1 MSNTERHLRRF
12 ENAGLRSRLRVEKTK
27 TQRMF
32 PAITNNNFIL
42 QLTISHKKQGLFT
55 PPTLEIP
62 LFTASNSKVRI
73 IRLWERDWSMKKAI
87 INCLSS
93 LIWFNKFSWIWFAQF
108 SSWGCCLLTT
118 PNNVWTLM
126 LNGLPV
132 LQIGCNAIFCVCDL
146 RCQGQRWQGEWLP
159 LSRHWTS
166 SPRCP
171 SQPSTPPHTP
181 PPRSCSW
188 LLWSEII
195 PNYQLNVFR

>member
-1 MSNTERHLRRF
+1 
-12 ENAGLRSRLRVEKTK
+12 
-27 TQRMF
+27 
-32 PAITNNNFIL
+32 
-42 QLTISHKKQGLFT
+42 
-55 PPTLEIP
+55 
-62 LFTASNSKVRI
+62 
-73 IRLWERDWSMKKAI
+73 MKKAI

-146 RCQGQRWQGEWLP
+146 QCQGLRWRGEWPP

-195 PNYQLNVFR
+195 PNYQPTTCDNYTSHIILGIWNIRRRQFETKERSMSCSHSRHTVHVCCWFCILYILVFHPHIWERPTVLSEADVMYLKALHLDRFITV